1 MATEMKAGTINLSGD
16 PQMTGTTKSTALTH
30 PAFWQADRDS
40 SWYGT
45 LAVLAAGLVVVA
57 GLVFTL

>member
-1 MATEMKAGTINLSGD
+1 
-16 PQMTGTTKSTALTH
+16 MTGTTKSTALTH
-30 PAFWQADRDS
+30 PASWLAERDS